1 MKQRIIFLILSLTII
16 FSAILISN
24 IIIADNIPL
33 VPVNMELPE
42 NIFEEGYIT
51 LGTIRGKENNWKVY
65 AANLPDGTE
74 VYRFSR
80 MPFHAFTIQNDKI
93 QLYCLPFTGK
103 KEMENSLILTL
114 LNMAESEEYADISH
128 YIVALSRHLNYKG
141 IFPPFVGYNLEVP
154 NDVKP
159 KLRNVMLTLG
169 EKFDFECSE
178 GPLTDFITPPDG
190 YPWYFKE
197 KYGEM
202 SWIRISSKDRVFSGN
217 MDITVDT
224 TTGNLGSVGN
234 TYLVE
239 KIDGKWKVT
248 HMLSSH
254 CS

>member
-1 MKQRIIFLILSLTII
+1 MKQRIIFLVLSLTII
-16 FSAILISN
+16 FGAILFSN

-51 LGTIRGKENNWKVY
+51 LGTIGGKENNWKVY

-114 LNMAESEEYADISH
+114 LNMAESEEYVDISH
-128 YIVALSRHLNYKG
+128 YLTAMSRFFGSFDSERFYGFNYDL
-141 IFPPFVGYNLEVP
+141 PEEVT
-154 NDVKP
+154 P
-159 KLRNVMLTLG
+159 KLRKVVAELSEIYG
-169 EKFDFECSE
+169 FEYEE

-197 KYGEM
+197 EYGNM
-202 SWIRISSKDRVFSGN
+202 AWVYIKSSDRFFSGN
-217 MDITVDT
+217 MDITIQVV
-224 TTGNLGSVGN
+224 TGNLAAIDT

-239 KIDGKWKVT
+239 KIDEKWKT
-248 HMLSSH
+248 TRILSSGI
-254 CS
+254 S